1 MSNTAKSLEPAFQG
15 VGQKAYPQLERQ
27 CLLFIIIFFT
37 TPYLMICAS
46 LFYHLFVVNYTYL
59 VKT

>member
-27 CLLFIIIFFT
+27 CLLFIIIFCT
-37 TPYLMICAS
+37 TYLMVCAS
-46 LFYHLFVVNYTYL
+46 LFYHLFVVNNAYL